1 MPGFQRS
8 PSDTAMRSLDKSDI
22 THSLSSSIADQSFD
36 PMSEPLKDIN
46 TENGTSGS
54 SQHGAVGAAT
64 EISSQDEH
72 MQVHL
77 SSITV
82 KPASTNM
89 NLQHSTIPAIKPKS
103 KKHMPSHRRSIDAG
117 EDQNDFEMDESIQ
130 KSTIM
135 MKRLRSKSETK
146 KSENEY
152 GAAKDPGQLQLE
164 QAPAHKRHVQENWK
178 SGAIGLTSNL
188 PMFPSDPRVYMQLQP
203 AREDGGCVICLQA
216 NDSPDNQIVLCDSCD
231 RGFHQRCYTPPIDN
245 KFVEIASLEWTCYAC
260 SLPLNTAGSQ
270 GLSALTEDMS
280 LTGEQVSQDV
290 KESYLW
296 SLPKSSLVKL
306 ITRIET
312 NSPAV
317 RLYPSRLSSPIT
329 SQFDYSNLSLVPPT
343 TDTPAPVSLPQP
355 SNQDMTMSPLSPA
368 YQAMQ
373 GVQSD
378 YFESL
383 VTHFPPAM
391 PLSSIQEV
399 NDNFPLSTATK
410 TAASKARSGT
420 EDPSKSST
428 PGASSQPTTPSTPKN
443 TVRLSGGSGPGAGV
457 TGPYHSVKAQEL
469 PPYEEM
475 IFMAIADMKQEAG
488 SAPKAILDWVQGH
501 YPVPETF
508 RASCGQ
514 AISKAAKKGRL
525 LKEGAMYKLKPGYN
539 YPRRV
544 SRHAG
549 PTRARSHSYNST
561 LPPGVPSIEGSSRG
575 SPMTLQHDQINSII
589 DANLYGMLPS
599 PPFRVAPHPG
609 TPGFPGTPT
618 QNVQQRLQQPVH
630 PFKFDGRPMGLATGI
645 QKNPNQD
652 PNTGSGAGMDSKGG
666 NGVSG
671 LIGLGVT
678 NMASGQSGEND
689 NGVESDSTRRSSSM
703 SSVSSGPHSFT
714 GTFQNT
720 DTHSRTL
727 QAQAQAQAHTQQIQA
742 QIQRRP
748 SQQHIGQDRVWAMAG
763 SSGSNQPQG
772 GLVGVVQ
779 PSAAGNPL
787 SIMTGGLQH
796 QNIYPGQ
803 VLSGRVGV
811 PVPSPLQFNASSFAN
826 LGPMTLPS
834 QQPSQP
840 HASIPP
846 QVSLPQGP
854 MTINTSLT
862 GMGGVGQGP
871 ATGTSMFSP
880 MFIPQNLQFS
890 QQPLQ
895 QHQVHQQQHFGGSP
909 SSARPFGSMSLP
921 SSPQDMTPQMRA
933 QISMHTNQ
941 LLTNAPQQS
950 MTSSQPDTPTGIQL
964 NSNIPVDPSMRF
976 TQAFNGAQGSM
987 MLYQQQMQLAFQQ
1000 QQQQQ
1005 QQQQLHQ
1012 QQQHQQ
1018 LQQQQQQQ
1026 QQQHQQPQ
1034 QQQQQQPHQ
1043 QQQQQPH
1050 QQAQQQQQ
1058 QQQLQQQ
1065 AQQQAKQQQSS
1076 PSSNMAAASSGNLQL
1091 PMDINAL
1098 QTQESSQYATGSSE
1112 KSPMDG

>member
-46 TENGTSGS
+46 AENDNSGS
-54 SQHGAVGAAT
+54 SQHGAISAVT

-77 SSITV
+77 SNTTA

-103 KKHMPSHRRSIDAG
+103 KKHMPSHRRSIDAD

-164 QAPAHKRHVQENWK
+164 QAPAHKRHVQENW
-178 SGAIGLTSNL
+178 
-188 PMFPSDPRVYMQLQP
+188 
-203 AREDGGCVICLQA
+203 
-216 NDSPDNQIVLCDSCD
+216 
-231 RGFHQRCYTPPIDN
+231 
-245 KFVEIASLEWTCYAC
+245 
-260 SLPLNTAGSQ
+260 

-329 SQFDYSNLSLVPPT
+329 SQFDYSNLSLVPST
-343 TDTPAPVSLPQP
+343 TDTPAPVSLPQS

-378 YFESL
+378 YFGILEDIHAFNSA
-383 VTHFPPAM
+383 VTEA
-391 PLSSIQEV
+391 
-399 NDNFPLSTATK
+399 A

-475 IFMAIADMKQEAG
+475 IFMAIADMKQETG

-630 PFKFDGRPMGLATGI
+630 PFKFDGRSMGLAAGI

-652 PNTGSGAGMDSKGG
+652 PNTGSGAGAGAGMDSKGG

-720 DTHSRTL
+720 DTHSRAL
-727 QAQAQAQAHTQQIQA
+727 QAQAQAQAQAHTQQIQA

-779 PSAAGNPL
+779 PPAAGNPL

-846 QVSLPQGP
+846 QVSLSQGP

-880 MFIPQNLQFS
+880 MFIPQNLQFP

-933 QISMHTNQ
+933 QINMHTNQ

-987 MLYQQQMQLAFQQ
+987 MLYQQQQQMQLAFQQ
-1000 QQQQQ
+1000 HQQQQQ
-1005 QQQQLHQ
+1005 QQQQLHH

-1026 QQQHQQPQ
+1026 QQQP

-1043 QQQQQPH
+1043 QT
-1050 QQAQQQQQ
+1050 Q

-1065 AQQQAKQQQSS
+1065 AQQQAKQQQSA
-1076 PSSNMAAASSGNLQL
+1076 PSSNMAAVSSGNLQL

>member
-46 TENGTSGS
+46 AENDNSGS
-54 SQHGAVGAAT
+54 SQHGAISAVT

-77 SSITV
+77 SNTTA

-103 KKHMPSHRRSIDAG
+103 KKHMPSHRRSIDAD

-260 SLPLNTAGSQ
+260 SIPLNTAGSQ

-329 SQFDYSNLSLVPPT
+329 SQFDYSNLSLVPST
-343 TDTPAPVSLPQP
+343 TDTPAPVSLPQS

-383 VTHFPPAM
+383 VTHFPPTM

-475 IFMAIADMKQEAG
+475 IFMAIADMKQETG

-630 PFKFDGRPMGLATGI
+630 PFKFDGRSM
-645 QKNPNQD
+645 
-652 PNTGSGAGMDSKGG
+652 
-666 NGVSG
+666 
-671 LIGLGVT
+671 GVT

-720 DTHSRTL
+720 DTHSRAL
-727 QAQAQAQAHTQQIQA
+727 QAQAQAQAQAHTQQIQA

-779 PSAAGNPL
+779 PPAAGNPL

-846 QVSLPQGP
+846 QVSLSQGP

-880 MFIPQNLQFS
+880 MFIPQNLQFP

-933 QISMHTNQ
+933 QINMHTNQ

-987 MLYQQQMQLAFQQ
+987 MLYQQQQQMQLAFQQ
-1000 QQQQQ
+1000 HQQQQQ
-1005 QQQQLHQ
+1005 QQQQLHH

-1026 QQQHQQPQ
+1026 QQQP

-1043 QQQQQPH
+1043 QT
-1050 QQAQQQQQ
+1050 Q

-1065 AQQQAKQQQSS
+1065 AQQQAKQQQSA
-1076 PSSNMAAASSGNLQL
+1076 PSSNMAAVSSGNLQL